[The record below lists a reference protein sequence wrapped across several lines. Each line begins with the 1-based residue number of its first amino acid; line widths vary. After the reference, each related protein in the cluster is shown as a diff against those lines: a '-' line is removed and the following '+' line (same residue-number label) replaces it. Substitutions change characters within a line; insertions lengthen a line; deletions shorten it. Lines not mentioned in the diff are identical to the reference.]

1 MASEIT
7 NLLPFRQYDD
17 NDVVNMFAYDGT
29 TVGAGLVVKV
39 SAANLNDDL
48 IDLVEDGAFLNTQGN
63 AYSPLAVNP
72 LRVAAAGSGD
82 AALGILL
89 RDVRDTDE
97 NGEKLRFYPQKK
109 EELQCVLSGESVP
122 VATKGIFTISASAFQ
137 GSLGGDLAIGSGV
150 KASTAGTVTGCAPTD
165 SACFGTIIGT
175 GSRDQANSN
184 GIADQFSGEYLVFK
198 FN

>member
-7 NLLPFRQYDD
+7 KILPYRQYDD
-17 NDVVNMFAYDGT
+17 NDVINMFAYEGT
-29 TVGAGLVVKV
+29 DVGAGTIVKV

-48 IDLVEDGAFLNTQGN
+48 IDLVDGGSAFLTTQGN

-72 LRVAAAGSGD
+72 LRVATAGSGD
-82 AALGILL
+82 AALGIIV

-122 VATKGIFTISASAFQ
+122 VATKGVFTFMEGAFS
-137 GSLGGDLAIGSGV
+137 GSLIPAPNVELGLRAGGTLA
-150 KASTAGTVTGCAPTD
+150 TAVAADTVVGKVLA
-165 SACFGTIIGT
+165 T
-175 GSRDQANSN
+175 GSRPAGDTHAGGYAIVNIN
-184 GIADQFSGEYLVFK
+184 F
-198 FN
+198 

>member
-1 MASEIT
+1 MANEIT

-17 NDVVNMFAYDGT
+17 NDVINMFAMEGT
-29 TVGAGLVVKV
+29 DKAAGTLAKV

-48 IDLVEDGAFLNTQGN
+48 VDLVDGGSAFLTSQGN
-63 AYSPLAVNP
+63 AYSPLSVNP
-72 LRVAAAGSGD
+72 LRVDSAGSGD

-122 VATKGIFTISASAFQ
+122 VATKGVFTLLEGAFT
-137 GSLGGDLAIGSGV
+137 GSVIP
-150 KASTAGTVTGCAPTD
+150 TAGTDVYGHA
-165 SACFGTIIGT
+165 AGKLGVAGGNAVKVGQVLAT
-175 GSRDQANSN
+175 GSRAAGDTHAGGYAIVNIN
-184 GIADQFSGEYLVFK
+184 I
-198 FN
+198 

>member
-17 NDVVNMFAYDGT
+17 NDVVNMFAMEGT
-29 TVGAGLVVKV
+29 DKGAGLLVKV

-48 IDLVEDGAFLNTQGN
+48 VDLVEDGAFLNTQGN

-72 LRVAAAGSGD
+72 LRVDAAGSGD

-122 VATKGIFTISASAFQ
+122 VATKGIFTFMEGAF
-137 GSLGGDLAIGSGV
+137 
-150 KASTAGTVTGCAPTD
+150 
-165 SACFGTIIGT
+165 T
-175 GSRDQANSN
+175 GSVIPAVGTDVYGHAAGKLGVAGGNAVKVGQVLATGTRAAGDTHAGDYAIVSIN
-184 GIADQFSGEYLVFK
+184 I
-198 FN
+198 

>member
-1 MASEIT
+1 MANEIT
-7 NLLPFRQYDD
+7 TLLPFRQYDD

-29 TVGAGLVVKV
+29 NVGAGLVVKV
-39 SAANLNDDL
+39 SAADLNGDL
-48 IDLVEDGAFLNTQGN
+48 IDLVADNSAFLNTQGD

-72 LRVAAAGSGD
+72 LRVDAADSGD

-122 VATKGIFTISASAFQ
+122 VATKGVFTFTESAFEADTVLAPMTTLAVRD
-137 GSLGGDLAIGSGV
+137 GGLLGASENGDTVIGKVLATGTRLATDTFAGDYAIV
-150 KASTAGTVTGCAPTD
+150 K
-165 SACFGTIIGT
+165 I
-175 GSRDQANSN
+175 
-184 GIADQFSGEYLVFK
+184 EL
-198 FN
+198 

>member
-1 MASEIT
+1 MANEIT

-17 NDVVNMFAYDGT
+17 NDVINMFAMEGT
-29 TVGAGLVVKV
+29 DKAAGTLVKV

-48 IDLVEDGAFLNTQGN
+48 VDLVDGGSAFLTSQGN
-63 AYSPLAVNP
+63 AYSPLSVNP
-72 LRVAAAGSGD
+72 LRVDSAGSGD

-122 VATKGIFTISASAFQ
+122 VATKGVFTLLEGAFT
-137 GSLGGDLAIGSGV
+137 GSVIP
-150 KASTAGTVTGCAPTD
+150 TAGTDVYGHA
-165 SACFGTIIGT
+165 AGKLGVAGGNAVKVGQVLAT
-175 GSRDQANSN
+175 GSRAAGDTHAGGYAIVNIN
-184 GIADQFSGEYLVFK
+184 I
-198 FN
+198 

>member
-97 NGEKLRFYPQKK
+97 NGEKLRFYPEKK

-122 VATKGIFTISASAFQ
+122 VATKGIFTFLEGAF
-137 GSLGGDLAIGSGV
+137 
-150 KASTAGTVTGCAPTD
+150 
-165 SACFGTIIGT
+165 T
-175 GSRDQANSN
+175 GSAIPAVGTEVYGHAAGKLGVAGGNAVKVGQVLATGTRAAGDTHAGGYAIVNIN
-184 GIADQFSGEYLVFK
+184 I
-198 FN
+198 

>member
-1 MASEIT
+1 MANEIT

-17 NDVVNMFAYDGT
+17 NDVINMFAMEGT
-29 TVGAGLVVKV
+29 DKAAGTLVKV

-48 IDLVEDGAFLNTQGN
+48 VDLVDGGSAFLTSQGN
-63 AYSPLAVNP
+63 AYSPLSVNP
-72 LRVAAAGSGD
+72 LRVDSAGSGD

-122 VATKGIFTISASAFQ
+122 VATKGVFTLLEGAFT
-137 GSLGGDLAIGSGV
+137 GSVIP
-150 KASTAGTVTGCAPTD
+150 TAGTDVYGHAAGKLGVAGGNAVKVGQVLT
-165 SACFGTIIGT
+165 T
-175 GSRDQANSN
+175 GSRAAGDTHAGGYAIVNIN
-184 GIADQFSGEYLVFK
+184 I
-198 FN
+198 

>member
-97 NGEKLRFYPQKK
+97 NGEKLRFYPEKK

-122 VATKGIFTISASAFQ
+122 VATKGIFTFLEGAF
-137 GSLGGDLAIGSGV
+137 
-150 KASTAGTVTGCAPTD
+150 
-165 SACFGTIIGT
+165 T
-175 GSRDQANSN
+175 GSAIPAVGTEVYGHAAGKLGVAGGAAVKVGQVLATGTRAAGDTHAGGYAIVNIN
-184 GIADQFSGEYLVFK
+184 I
-198 FN
+198 

>member
-1 MASEIT
+1 MANEIT

-17 NDVVNMFAYDGT
+17 NDVINMFAMEGT
-29 TVGAGLVVKV
+29 DKAAGTLVKV

-48 IDLVEDGAFLNTQGN
+48 VDLVDGGSAFLTSQGN
-63 AYSPLAVNP
+63 AYSPLSVNP
-72 LRVAAAGSGD
+72 LRVDSAGSGD

-122 VATKGIFTISASAFQ
+122 IATKGVFTLLEGAFT
-137 GSLGGDLAIGSGV
+137 GAVIPAAGTDVYGHAAGKLGV
-150 KASTAGTVTGCAPTD
+150 KAGTAVKVGQVLA
-165 SACFGTIIGT
+165 T
-175 GSRDQANSN
+175 GSRAAGDTHAGGYAIVNIN
-184 GIADQFSGEYLVFK
+184 I
-198 FN
+198 

>member
-1 MASEIT
+1 MANEIT

-17 NDVVNMFAYDGT
+17 NDVINMFAMEGT
-29 TVGAGLVVKV
+29 DKAAGTLVKV

-48 IDLVEDGAFLNTQGN
+48 VDLVDGGSAFLTSRGN

-72 LRVAAAGSGD
+72 LRVALAGSGD
-82 AALGILL
+82 SALGILI

-122 VATKGIFTISASAFQ
+122 IATKGVFTLLEGAFT
-137 GSLGGDLAIGSGV
+137 GAVIP
-150 KASTAGTVTGCAPTD
+150 AAGTDVYGHA
-165 SACFGTIIGT
+165 AGKLGLKAGTAVKVGQVLAT
-175 GSRDQANSN
+175 GSRAAGDTHAGGYAIVNIN
-184 GIADQFSGEYLVFK
+184 I
-198 FN
+198 